1 MGVGDQEMTVV
12 VARFRAVQGRESDVA
27 AILSR
32 YVVMSRGH
40 EGALNMDLL
49 ESEAEPN
56 EFLVIQ
62 KWADEE
68 FRDKHWSH
76 DDAVVM
82 AESVKD
88 KLVEPPQILPFAP
101 VSAYDLM

>member
-1 MGVGDQEMTVV
+1 MTVV
-12 VARFRAVQGRESDVA
+12 VCRFRAAVGKESEVA

-40 EGALNMDLL
+40 EGALNLDLL

-62 KWADEE
+62 KWADVE
-68 FRDKHWSH
+68 FRDKHWDH
-76 DDAVVM
+76 EDAVVM
-82 AESVKD
+82 AESMRD
-88 KLVEPPQILPFAP
+88 KLMEPPQILPFAP